1 MVSKIIFLGT
11 GGDSFVIGKQ
21 IRNAGGIIL
30 KVDDLQFHIDPGP
43 GALINAVH
51 NHISIRENTA
61 VFVSS
66 SNINQCNDVNVII
79 DAMTYGGMD
88 KRGVLVANKTI
99 VNGTE
104 TIKPFLT
111 EAHKNYLERII
122 VLNEGQKLAIEDV
135 EIDAISTNNT
145 SDPNTI
151 GFKFY
156 TPDFV
161 MGYTSTTAYSKELVK
176 AYHGCDILIIN
187 VQNPGEEKGENSL
200 NTEEARKLVTKINPK
215 LAILTYFGIR
225 MIKADPLYEAREI
238 QKTTGIQVLAA
249 KDGMVIIPSS
259 YSAKSSQK
267 RLNLFKVKEEIVKD
281 NIKSKEIKVEANVE
295 EKKSEEE
302 KPIEITEVEEEKKE
316 EFDAGQEGIV
326 NEESY
331 EHKEEQTHLDL
342 NQEF

>member
-1 MVSKIIFLGT
+1 MVSKIVFLGT

-30 KVDDLQFHIDPGP
+30 KSDDLQFHIDPGP
-43 GALINAVH
+43 GALINAAQ
-51 NHISIRENTA
+51 NHISVRENTA

-66 SNINQCNDVNVII
+66 NNINQCNDVNAVI

-88 KRGVLVANKTI
+88 KRGVLVANNTI

-104 TIKPFLT
+104 RIKPYLT
-111 EAHKNYLERII
+111 ESHKNYLERII
-122 VLNEGQKLAIEDV
+122 VLNPNQKLAIESV
-135 EIDAISTNNT
+135 EIDAIVTNNT

-161 MGYTSTTAYSKELVK
+161 LGYTSTTAYSKELVK
-176 AYHGCDILIIN
+176 AYHGCDILILN
-187 VQNPGEEKGENSL
+187 VQNPGEEKSENNL
-200 NTEEARKLVTKINPK
+200 NTSQAKKLITKINPK

-238 QKTTGIQVLAA
+238 QKATGIQVLAA
-249 KDGMVIIPSS
+249 KDGMVIAPSS

-267 RLNLFKVKEEIVKD
+267 RLNLFKVKEEIVED
-281 NIKSKEIKVEANVE
+281 NMNIREKRNIEVTEINKEKEDSVP
-295 EKKSEEE
+295 EEE
-302 KPIEITEVEEEKKE
+302 NQIEIEEVEEAKEK
-316 EFDAGQEGIV
+316 EGIIS
-326 NEESY
+326 EESP
-331 EHKEEQTHLDL
+331 EHKEEQMHLDL
-342 NQEF
+342 D